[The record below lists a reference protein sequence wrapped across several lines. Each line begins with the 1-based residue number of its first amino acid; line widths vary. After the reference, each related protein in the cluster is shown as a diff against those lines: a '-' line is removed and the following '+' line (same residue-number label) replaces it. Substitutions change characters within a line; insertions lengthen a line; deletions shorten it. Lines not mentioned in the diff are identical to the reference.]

1 MKKKIMAFVL
11 VLSMLMP
18 TKVFA
23 EEVDS
28 NKTITTEELKTI
40 TEEVG
45 QIYNID
51 PELLQ
56 AICETESHQKIYAE
70 NDTCKGLMQVSV
82 KWHKNRMEKLGVTDI
97 YDPYGNILVAADF
110 LSDLYKENPDTYY
123 VLMRYNMEI
132 KTANELYAKGEITK
146 YAKKIVKRTEE
157 LKNS

>member
-11 VLSMLMP
+11 ALSMLMP

-23 EEVDS
+23 EEANDS
-28 NKTITTEELKTI
+28 KTITTEELKTI

-110 LSDLYKENPDTYY
+110 LSDLYKENSDTNY
-123 VLMRYNMEI
+123 VLMRYNMET
-132 KTANELYAKGEITK
+132 KTANELYAKGEITN

-157 LKNS
+157 LKKS

>member
-11 VLSMLMP
+11 ILSILMP

-23 EEVDS
+23 EEANDS
-28 NKTITTEELKTI
+28 KTITNEELKTI

-82 KWHKNRMEKLGVTDI
+82 KWHKNRMDKLGVTDI

-110 LSDLYKENPDTYY
+110 LSDLYKENPDTNY

-132 KTANELYAKGEITK
+132 KTANELYAKGEITN